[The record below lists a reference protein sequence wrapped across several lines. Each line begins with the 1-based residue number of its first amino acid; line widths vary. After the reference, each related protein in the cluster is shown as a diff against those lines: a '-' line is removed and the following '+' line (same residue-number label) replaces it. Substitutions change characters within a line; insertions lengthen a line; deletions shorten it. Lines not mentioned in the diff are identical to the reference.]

1 MVRRKGLIVAVFLLL
16 LSFSSLLMAAEEM
29 VYFVPVR
36 DAVEHSLKI
45 FLDRSFKEAEQ
56 NNASAVI
63 LEFNTPGGRVDAA
76 QEIKDLILQTE
87 VPVYAY
93 VRPQAVSA
101 GAYLAMACDRL
112 YMSPGSTIGAA
123 ELRQGITS
131 EEVTDEKLLSNW
143 EAEMRT
149 VAELR
154 GRDPEI
160 AAAMARRE
168 ISIPDV
174 VNSGQLLTLTTGQ
187 AQSLGFI
194 DGVFNSR
201 AELLE
206 HLGLED
212 AQVINK
218 QMSSAERLARF
229 VTHPVTSTILLT
241 IAFAALII
249 EILTAGFGVGGSI
262 SILAFTLFFGGHII
276 AGLAGYEVV
285 ILFLM
290 GILLLLTEAF
300 IAGFGILGLAGIGSL
315 IASILLSAAETGEM
329 VTNLVIALI
338 LSSIIIG
345 VSLRY
350 LVKSKFLSNIILSF
364 KEDKDLGYVG
374 PQQAFQLLDKEG
386 ITLTPL
392 RPSGTAEFDGSR
404 IDVVS
409 EGGFIDVNLTVKV
422 VQVDGPRVIV
432 RELKK

>member
-1 MVRRKGLIVAVFLLL
+1 MVRRKVLIVAVILLL
-16 LSFSSLLMAAEEM
+16 FSVSSLLMAAEEI

-56 NNASAVI
+56 NNASALI

-76 QEIKDLILQTE
+76 QEIKDLILETE

-112 YMSPGSTIGAA
+112 YMSPGSTSGAA

-131 EEVTDEKLLSNW
+131 EEVADEKHLSAW

-154 GRDPEI
+154 DRDPEI
-160 AAAMARRE
+160 AAAMVRRE

-174 VNSGQLLTLTTGQ
+174 VNSGQLLTLTTRQ

-194 DGVFNSR
+194 DGVFNTR

-241 IAFAALII
+241 IAFAALVI
-249 EILTAGFGVGGSI
+249 EIMTAGFGVGGSI

-290 GILLLLTEAF
+290 VILLLLA
-300 IAGFGILGLAGIGSL
+300 
-315 IASILLSAAETGEM
+315 
-329 VTNLVIALI
+329 
-338 LSSIIIG
+338 
-345 VSLRY
+345 
-350 LVKSKFLSNIILSF
+350 
-364 KEDKDLGYVG
+364 
-374 PQQAFQLLDKEG
+374 
-386 ITLTPL
+386 
-392 RPSGTAEFDGSR
+392 
-404 IDVVS
+404 
-409 EGGFIDVNLTVKV
+409 
-422 VQVDGPRVIV
+422 
-432 RELKK
+432 